1 MTMTELE
8 IKRIVRETVEE
19 TLTSL
24 GVDHDDPIEMQK
36 DFQHLRDWRQSVDA
50 VRSKGIMTAFG
61 VLIAGIIGALWVGI
75 KDIMLMHNQ

>member
-1 MTMTELE
+1 VTMTELE

>member
-1 MTMTELE
+1 MTELE